1 MPNYKLTYFD
11 FDGGRGEPIRIAFH
25 AAGIDFED
33 YRLSFP
39 EFGEMRR
46 NIRFNAVPVLEIDG
60 AEVTQSNGLSRYIGK
75 LAGLYPEDDLQA
87 LVSLVLTQNPGVD
100 LGLLGE
106 FYPET
111 AGHLDI
117 IIRSIIGL
125 DPEAVKARF
134 TGFVQQH
141 PSLTAKQIRFIG
153 LLQNHIAKNGGVEI
167 DRLYEAPFTSIDSD
181 GLDGVF
187 PDEVQVIEL
196 LDIIYSFDP
205 TAPQEAQQQ

>member
-1 MPNYKLTYFD
+1 MVRSIDLAAYCRRVEEALATLFD
-11 FDGGRGEPIRIAFH
+11 TNPTLRKIRAGEPV
-25 AAGIDFED
+25 G
-33 YRLSFP
+33 
-39 EFGEMRR
+39 
-46 NIRFNAVPVLEIDG
+46 
-60 AEVTQSNGLSRYIGK
+60 
-75 LAGLYPEDDLQA
+75 EDDLQA
-87 LVSLVLTQNPGVD
+87 LVSLVLTQNPDVD

-125 DPEAVKARF
+125 DSEAVKARF

-141 PSLTAKQIRFIG
+141 PSLTAKQTRFIG

-167 DRLYEAPFTSIDSD
+167 DRLYEAPFTSIDID

-196 LDIIYSFDP
+196 LDIIHSFDP
-205 TAPQEAQQQ
+205 TAPQEGRQQ